1 MGPVWKKLIQNLS
14 CFFAD
19 DIYVSSIQRF
29 EKFVS
34 KVLSVAMLIV
44 ISVALIDLIL
54 ILAKDLLQ
62 EPFGFFN
69 RALIDIFGLFL
80 NILIALELLENI
92 TVYLQEN
99 TVRLELVIATSLI
112 AVARKIIIFDF
123 SKFNNSDL
131 IALGIAIL
139 ALSIS
144 YWLIKRL
151 NSQLRSS

>member
-1 MGPVWKKLIQNLS
+1 MQ
-14 CFFAD
+14 
-19 DIYVSSIQRF
+19 QRQ
-29 EKFVS
+29 V
-34 KVLSVAMLIV
+34 
-44 ISVALIDLIL
+44 
-54 ILAKDLLQ
+54 LAKDLLQ

-112 AVARKIIIFDF
+112 AIARKIIIFDF
-123 SKFNNSDL
+123 SKFSNSDL
-131 IALGIAIL
+131 IALGVAIF

-144 YWLIKRL
+144 YWLIKRV
-151 NSQLRSS
+151 NSKIH

>member
-1 MGPVWKKLIQNLS
+1 MQSLWEKLTQNLS
-14 CFFAD
+14 LFFAD
-19 DIYVSSIQRF
+19 LTYVGYIRRF
-29 EKFVS
+29 EKLVS
-34 KVLSVAMLIV
+34 KVLSAALLIV
-44 ISVALIDLIL
+44 IAVALIDLMQV
-54 ILAKDLLQ
+54 LAKDLLQ

-112 AVARKIIIFDF
+112 AIARKIIIFDF
-123 SKFNNSDL
+123 SKFSNSDL
-131 IALGIAIL
+131 IALGVAIF

-144 YWLIKRL
+144 YWLIKRI
-151 NSQLRSS
+151 NSKIH

>member
-1 MGPVWKKLIQNLS
+1 MQNLS
-14 CFFAD
+14 FFFAD
-19 DIYVSSIQRF
+19 SSYVSYIRRF
-29 EKFVS
+29 EKIVS
-34 KVLSVAMLIV
+34 KILSAALLIV
-44 ISVALIDLIL
+44 ISVAVVDLIQIL
-54 ILAKDLLQ
+54 IRDLLQ

-92 TVYLQEN
+92 TVYLEEN

-112 AVARKIIIFDF
+112 AIARKIIIFDF
-123 SKFNNSDL
+123 SKLNNADL
-131 IALGIAIL
+131 IALGVAIF

-151 NSQLRSS
+151 NAKLTR

>member
-1 MGPVWKKLIQNLS
+1 MRSVGEKFIQYLS
-14 CFFAD
+14 SFFAD
-19 DIYVSSIQRF
+19 DTYVRSIRRF

-34 KVLSVAMLIV
+34 KVLSAALLIV
-44 ISVALIDLIL
+44 ISVALLDLIL
-54 ILAKDLLQ
+54 ILARDLLQ

-69 RALIDIFGLFL
+69 RTLIDIFGLFL

-112 AVARKIIIFDF
+112 AIARKIIIFDF
-123 SKFNNSDL
+123 SKFSHSEL
-131 IALGIAIL
+131 IALGIAIFAL
-139 ALSIS
+139 ALS

-151 NSQLRSS
+151 NSQLRSP